1 MENRGS
7 DVTQIDYVGSDVERG
22 SEECRRNEGDVLIQN
37 METIVL
43 LVGQNIEKNK
53 TDARTEEEQ
62 VEYGRGQ
69 RHRQPPAKFK
79 DYFQQRKGWEL
90 HQMDVHDAFLHCD
103 LKEEVYMK
111 LPPGFTAYGFKF
123 MQTPRQDHWEAALR
137 GVSYM
142 KGNPGQVERIVGF
155 IGIVHKGPLQIFCDS
170 QAALHIVANLVF
182 HDRTKHIEV
191 EYHFVRDELQLG
203 NITISYV

>member
-79 DYFQQRKGWEL
+79 DYVMHTARCIKYPFALIVPPSKTSCSPYP
-90 HQMDVHDAFLHCD
+90 MANFVTCNNFFL
-103 LKEEVYMK
+103 
-111 LPPGFTAYGFKF
+111 
-123 MQTPRQDHWEAALR
+123 
-137 GVSYM
+137 
-142 KGNPGQVERIVGF
+142 
-155 IGIVHKGPLQIFCDS
+155 
-170 QAALHIVANLVF
+170 
-182 HDRTKHIEV
+182 
-191 EYHFVRDELQLG
+191 
-203 NITISYV
+203 